1 MDLLTHSVNVPAERE
16 KLRRLRDEIAA
27 EVAARKEHDRKY
39 TARGFVRLDYMPDV
53 QALDAKGQRTDG
65 ETPIRQVCAGSAL
78 GLPASAADMPEA
90 QTSGDRCGCES
101 GCVEQQG
108 VRA

>member
-53 QALDAKGQRTDG
+53 QALDAKGKPGNG
-65 ETPIRQVCAGSAL
+65 ETPICSLCAGT
-78 GLPASAADMPEA
+78 GLDVPAAEADMPETQA
-90 QTSGDRCGCES
+90 GCARCGCAAGGL
-101 GCVEQQG
+101 GCEG
-108 VRA
+108 VKA